1 MARGR
6 PPKLSVVT
14 SKHLTKEEKAHREEV
29 EKKLKTKCDLKPP
42 AWLDKDAKKEFKR
55 VVKEL
60 QDTELNLL
68 DNLDLSVLAIYTQAY
83 SQYVEITKELRE
95 MDLELKPKYYRLQ
108 KMQTETIMQCSG
120 KLGLAI
126 SDRLRLVVPKQEE
139 KKDVNP
145 FLKYI

>member
-6 PPKLSVVT
+6 PPKLSVVST
-14 SKHLTKEEKAHREEV
+14 GKIGKEKIK
-29 EKKLKTKCDLKPP
+29 EKKEFEKKIKTKCDLKPP
-42 AWLDKDAKKEFKR
+42 TWLDKDAKKEFKR

-83 SQYVEITKELRE
+83 SQYIEITKGLRE
-95 MDLELKPKYYRLQ
+95 MGMHLKPKYYRLQ
-108 KMQTETIMQCSG
+108 KMQVETIMQCSG

-126 SDRLRLVVPKQEE
+126 SDRLRLVVPKGD
-139 KKDVNP
+139 KKEDNP